1 MKKPI
6 VLFVELK
13 IASKN
18 RYVCDITEKLFD
30 NNISVSIFAND
41 PKSIA
46 QLNDLLWTWK
56 QDSFIPHS
64 VASAD
69 NPNSD
74 PVMLTSSTEMLSQSQ
89 AALILYDPLPL
100 MELEKFKLIFDFAEI
115 YHSDKKLESRKRF
128 KEMRDSEK
136 FDLHFTQLGAILA
149 KKTISLETTE

>member
-18 RYVCDITEKLFD
+18 KYVCDIAEKLFD
-30 NNISVSIFAND
+30 NNISVSIFTNELKSAN
-41 PKSIA
+41 

-64 VASAD
+64 ISTAENGS
-69 NPNSD
+69 SD
-74 PVMLTSSTEMLSQSQ
+74 PVSISSSIDLIPQTE
-89 AALILYDPLPL
+89 ALILFDPLPL
-100 MELEKFKLIFDFAEI
+100 NELEKFKLVFDFAEV
-115 YHSDKKLESRKRF
+115 YHSEKKQESRQRF
-128 KEMRDSEK
+128 KQMRDSEK

-149 KKTISLETTE
+149 KKTISLEQVN